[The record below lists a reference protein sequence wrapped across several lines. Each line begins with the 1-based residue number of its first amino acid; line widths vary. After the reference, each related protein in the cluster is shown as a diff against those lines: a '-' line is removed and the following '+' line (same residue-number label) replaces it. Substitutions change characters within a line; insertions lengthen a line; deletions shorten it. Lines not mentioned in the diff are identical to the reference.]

1 MRGVPK
7 TRRRERPGSTGM
19 ESFNQ
24 PIVVYDVETHDVG
37 GVSYLLQAIHV
48 SDNPANLGEF
58 ALVQN
63 GQELENLF
71 VDFDSTGTVSQS
83 GEETIYRVSHAL
95 QVLRALPYQINETT
109 KVTRE
114 AAFLV
119 HIETLSTGV

>member
-1 MRGVPK
+1 
-7 TRRRERPGSTGM
+7 M

>member
-1 MRGVPK
+1 
-7 TRRRERPGSTGM
+7 M

-24 PIVVYDVETHDVG
+24 PIVVYDLETHDVG

-48 SDNPANLGEF
+48 SDNPENFGEF
-58 ALVQN
+58 TLVQN

-71 VDFDSTGTVSQS
+71 VDFDSTGTVSEATEE
-83 GEETIYRVSHAL
+83 GEKTTYEVFHAL

-119 HIETLSTGV
+119 NIETLSTGV